1 MSTEHD
7 SEPPPTI
14 DVDRLVD
21 DLRARAAHLRAGGAY
36 GPEVGTGPVP
46 IASGR
51 PQVVFRPQLGYSSKP
66 GIGKVITGVKQVQLR
81 LLFHVLNDIAQQT
94 DSAVGDMWPK
104 VAEAHDRALQF
115 AAGLEAEAAERV
127 RAQRDISALS
137 QRIDAFERRVEELQL
152 GPRLARLERAPRAA
166 AAPSSAPSG
175 DALGTPAAPPAPP
188 AGGLRIDYESFEG
201 RYRPEEAVRRH
212 QERYLEYL
220 GDRGRVLDVGCGRG
234 ELVEMLRERGVDA
247 TGVDLD
253 PDFAGLAASRGLPV
267 VHGDGI
273 AHVNGLPAGSLD
285 GIMASHVVEHLEAAE
300 LLRLIHGAADAL
312 APGGVLIM
320 ETPNPESLVAG
331 SVNFHR
337 DLTHR
342 RPIHP
347 DTLAFLCE
355 SAGFT
360 GVEILRLSP
369 VPDDERLPVPSGDG
383 PDAEVLRRIVGKLN
397 DLVYGF
403 QDYAVVAHVPS

>member
-1 MSTEHD
+1 MTAD
-7 SEPPPTI
+7 QDPKPAV
-14 DVDRLVD
+14 DVERLVE
-21 DLRARAAHLRAGGAY
+21 DLRARAARGRADGSYGEDVGA
-36 GPEVGTGPVP
+36 GPLP

-66 GIGKVITGVKQVQLR
+66 GVGKVITGVKQVQLR
-81 LLFHVLNDIAQQT
+81 LLFHVMNDLARQT
-94 DSAVGDMWPK
+94 DAAVGEIWPK
-104 VAEAHDRALQF
+104 VTGTQDDVAHLKAAL
-115 AAGLEAEAAERV
+115 AAEIAERE
-127 RAQRDISALS
+127 RAQRDIAGLS
-137 QRIDAFERRVEELQL
+137 RRLDEFEHRVGELQI
-152 GPRLARLERAPRAA
+152 GPRLARLERAPRGATT
-166 AAPSSAPSG
+166 PSPSPG
-175 DALGTPAAPPAPP
+175 DATAPPGPP
-188 AGGLRIDYESFEG
+188 ADTGPRIDYESFEG

-212 QERYLEYL
+212 QAHYLEVL
-220 GDRGRVLDVGCGRG
+220 AGRSRVLDVGCGRG

-247 TGVDLD
+247 TGIDMD
-253 PDFAGLAASRGLPV
+253 PDFAALAAERGLPV

-273 AHVNGLPAGSLD
+273 AHVAALPAGSLD
-285 GIMASHVVEHLEAAE
+285 GIMVSHVVEHLEPPD

-320 ETPNPESLVAG
+320 ETPNPESLLAG

-355 SAGFT
+355 SAGFVD
-360 GVEILRLSP
+360 VEILRLSP
-369 VPDDERLPVPSGDG
+369 VPDEERLPVPTGNG
-383 PDAEVLRRIVGKLN
+383 PDAEALRAVVERLN
-397 DLVYGF
+397 ALVYGF